1 MSEDKDVSKLF
12 DLYASLQN
20 LMSYHI
26 QIDEKIKE
34 LSASPPQSD
43 DFEPIRAAA
52 NAIIQTCD
60 EIKKCVKPQGCQCC
74 QVG

>member
-60 EIKKCVKPQGCQCC
+60 EIEKSVKPQGCQCC